1 MNNIIVAQSGGPTT
15 AINASLVGV
24 IKGALSSGGYDKV
37 LGALYGI
44 SGVLKEEFIELEG
57 LSDKELDCIYTTPS
71 SYLGSCR
78 YKMPGIDEDS
88 SIYEKIFGILQKYE
102 VSAFF
107 YIGGND
113 SMDTISKLAEYGSSI
128 GSSIRFAGIPKTI
141 DNDLVNTDHT
151 PGFGSAAKFI
161 VASMLEFAHDTS
173 VYQTPTVTLI
183 EIMGR
188 NAGWLTASAA
198 LARNEY
204 SEIPQ
209 LIYLPEVPF
218 STDAF
223 LNDIREVM
231 KTTNN
236 VVVAI
241 SEGLQDEKG
250 EYLSA
255 TTAAED
261 KFGHSQLSGVGK
273 LLENLVKEELG
284 VKCRSVEINILQ
296 RCAAHMASATDLE
309 ESELLGEKAVEY
321 ALKGKTG
328 YMTTIVRTSD
338 EPYEYKIETAE
349 LDGIANKVKQVP
361 REWINP
367 EGNDVTSEMIDYVRP
382 LVCGEVDIEYKDGV
396 PVYADISHLTGTVC
410 HAKASA

>member
-1 MNNIIVAQSGGPTT
+1 MKNIIVAQSGGPTT

-24 IKGALSSGGYDKV
+24 IKGALSGGGYDKV
-37 LGALYGI
+37 FGALYGI
-44 SGVLKEEFIELEG
+44 SGVMKEEFIQLEG
-57 LSDKELDCIYTTPS
+57 LSDEELDRIYTTPS

-78 YKMPGIDEDS
+78 YKMPDIEEDS
-88 SIYEKIFGILQKYE
+88 SIYEKIFEILNKYE
-102 VSAFF
+102 VAAFF

-128 GSSIRFAGIPKTI
+128 GSDIRFAGVPKTI
-141 DNDLVNTDHT
+141 DNDLVHIDHT
-151 PGFGSAAKFI
+151 PGYGSAAKFI
-161 VASMLEFAHDTS
+161 IASMLEFAHDTS
-173 VYQTPTVTLI
+173 VYKVPTVTII

-204 SEIPQ
+204 SDIPQ

-218 STDAF
+218 STENF
-223 LNDIREVM
+223 LNDIKDVL

-236 VVVAI
+236 VVIAV
-241 SEGLQDEKG
+241 SEGLQDENG

-255 TTAAED
+255 TKAKSD
-261 KFGHSQLSGVGK
+261 KFGHAQLSGVGK
-273 LLENLVKEELG
+273 ILESLVKEELG

-296 RCAAHMASATDLE
+296 RCAAHMASASDLE

-321 ALKGKTG
+321 ATAGKTG
-328 YMTTIVRTSD
+328 YMTTIVRTSN

-349 LDGIANKVKQVP
+349 LDGIANQVKQVP
-361 REWINP
+361 IEWINSSR
-367 EGNDVTSEMIDYVRP
+367 NDVTSEMIDYVRP
-382 LVCGEVDIEYKDGV
+382 LVCGEVKLEYKNGV
-396 PVYADISHLTGTVC
+396 PVYADISHLTGTV
-410 HAKASA
+410 

>member
-1 MNNIIVAQSGGPTT
+1 MKNIIVAQSGGPTT

-37 LGALYGI
+37 FGSLYGI
-44 SGVLKEEFIELEG
+44 SGVLKEEFIQLEN
-57 LSDKELDCIYTTPS
+57 LSDEELHRIYSTPS

-78 YKMPGIDEDS
+78 YKMPDINEDS
-88 SIYEKIFGILQKYE
+88 SIYEKIFKILNKYE
-102 VSAFF
+102 VTAFF

-128 GSSIRFAGIPKTI
+128 GSDIRFAGVPKTI
-141 DNDLVNTDHT
+141 DNDLVSTDHT
-151 PGFGSAAKFI
+151 PGYGSAAKFI

-173 VYQTPTVTLI
+173 VYKAPTVTLV

-204 SEIPQ
+204 SDIPQ

-218 STDAF
+218 STDDF
-223 LNDIREVM
+223 IRDIKEVLQS
-231 KTTNN
+231 TNN

-241 SEGLQDEKG
+241 SEGLQDADG
-250 EYLSA
+250 NYLSA
-255 TTAAED
+255 TKAACD
-261 KFGHSQLSGVGK
+261 KFGHAQLSGVGK
-273 LLENLVKEELG
+273 ILENLVKEDLG

-296 RCAAHMASATDLE
+296 RCAAHMASAEDLE

-321 ALKGKTG
+321 AIEGKTG
-328 YMTTIVRTSD
+328 YMTTIVRTSN
-338 EPYEYKIETAE
+338 EPYKYKIEPAD
-349 LDGIANKVKQVP
+349 LDGIANQVKQVP
-361 REWINP
+361 KEWINSS
-367 EGNDVTSEMIDYVRP
+367 GNDVTSEMLDYVRP
-382 LVCGEVDIEYKDGV
+382 LLCGEVDIEYKNGV
-396 PVYADISHLTGTVC
+396 PVYADISHLTGVV
-410 HAKASA
+410 

>member
-37 LGALYGI
+37 FGSLYGI

-78 YKMPGIDEDS
+78 YKMPGIEEDS
-88 SIYEKIFGILQKYE
+88 SIYEKIFEILHKYE
-102 VSAFF
+102 VTAFF

-128 GSSIRFAGIPKTI
+128 GSDIRFAGVPKTI

-173 VYQTPTVTLI
+173 VYQTPTVTI
-183 EIMGR
+183 VEIMGR
-188 NAGWLTASAA
+188 NAGWLTGSAA

-209 LIYLPEVPF
+209 LIYLPEVSF
-218 STDAF
+218 NTDAF
-223 LNDIREVM
+223 LNDIRRVL

-241 SEGLQDEKG
+241 SEGLQNERG

-255 TTAAED
+255 TAAVED

-273 LLENLVKEELG
+273 LLENLVKEEQG

-309 ESELLGEKAVEY
+309 ESELLGEKAVEH
-321 ALKGKTG
+321 ALRGESG
-328 YMTTIVRTSD
+328 YMTTIVRTSND
-338 EPYEYKIETAE
+338 PYEYKIETAN
-349 LDGIANKVKQVP
+349 LDGIANQVKQVP
-361 REWINP
+361 REWISS
-367 EGNDVTSEMIDYVRP
+367 EGNDVTSEMVDYVKP
-382 LVCGEVDIEYKDGV
+382 LVYGEVDIEYKDGV
-396 PVYADISHLTGTVC
+396 PVYADISHLTGTTC
-410 HAKASA
+410 HP